1 MHFGRAA
8 QRVDHA
14 GELDEQPVADGFNDA
29 APVLGDLGVDQL
41 TAMRLQPREGA
52 FLVRADQPAIGPD
65 VCGENGGQP
74 PFDMLPSQ
82 AVLPS
87 RPRNYRRSELS

>member
-14 GELDEQPVADGFNDA
+14 GELDEQPVAGGFNDA

-52 FLVRADQPAIGPD
+52 FLVRAESADY
-65 VCGENGGQP
+65 
-74 PFDMLPSQ
+74 
-82 AVLPS
+82 
-87 RPRNYRRSELS
+87 RPRRLRREWRPASVRRAP